1 MLLSKCQEWSDG
13 GRWGYVAVV
22 SAFMIQLITFGTTQ
36 SIGVYNVEFLDY
48 FESSAAA
55 ISLVGSIN
63 AGVFFGSGPIA
74 SLLMNYL
81 SHRQVALIG
90 AIISF
95 TGLACMP
102 FAPNVVYMYF
112 FYGFLSGLGYCLLYI
127 PSHVLCGLYFERH
140 RSLASGIAASGQGI
154 GGTVFPYITYMLIE
168 TYGWRGSYF
177 IMAGFSLHSIV
188 FAALLLPL
196 PKHIARDI
204 DTTTAPENVDPLETE
219 EESLD
224 TRHNKSVSSYI
235 HKQLETDHIVHLRN
249 IENVT
254 PILSSGETDL
264 PVTAN
269 INVTDTNNMHIAG
282 NIMST
287 TFISKIIDQWRN
299 VFSFGF
305 IIFFFNNIFWN
316 MGASTVIV
324 FGPAFNI
331 HVGFEKEDATV
342 VFTMIG
348 CGACVGCVL
357 GGLVGNLSCCNR
369 IAVYIFANIA
379 NGTLTLLYLLPFLYT
394 FWSLLILSLLWGLM
408 FGFIV
413 GLLMVVTA
421 DIVGAETLGYGYGYL
436 MLANGIGCSVGPPLA
451 GWFLDATGE
460 LVPGFLFAGLLTIIG
475 GLLVTLI
482 PLQRRLCPVKGKTS
496 ENQAES

>member
-1 MLLSKCQEWSDG
+1 MLSKCQEWSDG
-13 GRWGYVAVV
+13 GRWGYVVVV
-22 SAFMIQLITFGTTQ
+22 SAFMIQVITFGTTQ

-48 FESSAAA
+48 FENSAAA

-63 AGVFFGSGPIA
+63 AGVIFG
-74 SLLMNYL
+74 
-81 SHRQVALIG
+81 
-90 AIISF
+90 
-95 TGLACMP
+95 
-102 FAPNVVYMYF
+102 
-112 FYGFLSGLGYCLLYI
+112 SGLGYCLLYI
-127 PSHVLCGLYFERH
+127 SSHVLCGLYFERH

-177 IMAGFSLHSIV
+177 IMAGFNLHSIV
-188 FAALLLPL
+188 FAVLLSPL

-282 NIMST
+282 NIIC

-324 FGPAFNI
+324 FGPAFNV
-331 HVGFEKEDATV
+331 HVGFEKEDATI
-342 VFTMIG
+342 VFAMIG

-421 DIVGAETLGYGYGYL
+421 DIVGAEALGYGYGYL
-436 MLANGIGCSVGPPLA
+436 MLANGIGCSVGPPLS
-451 GWFLDATGE
+451 GWLLDVTGE